1 MKFIDIFDTWKQL
14 GALENTL
21 SDDHQQ
27 ISYQDAI
34 LRINTYRN
42 WLLDNKLTPPI
53 AFCCDQSIEHLMM
66 LMALLSTDINFALL
80 PGNHTEFDGDV
91 FGDQLRMSAHYH
103 SDLTHIT
110 LNKHD
115 RGNTTTIA
123 GAVYFVT
130 SGSLGSPKVVVHQRE
145 NLVANS
151 FNVLER
157 LPLDHENR
165 VLIPVP
171 IHHMYGFGAAL
182 LPSLLVGATVHITSN
197 LNIIKFKTVEHH
209 FVPNVIYLTPH
220 MLDGLLY
227 KPNHDLV
234 YQFIVSA
241 GDCFGNHKYTRATAK
256 FKQIFN
262 LYGSTELGVIAIGE
276 VQKAGQEINDAVVP
290 LSAVEVKIDKGKL
303 TVKHPFGFDYYL
315 HQPKQQSLFTT
326 GDLVS
331 ISKHSGFRV
340 IGRDTFSVNRDGR
353 LLAFSEL
360 ETQIKRHQDIEDVVL
375 IKGKEDIKGHTIVAV
390 VGSSTQAD
398 PKVLRKQL
406 ADYLPPYAMPAKV
419 IVLPQ
424 LPKLSSGK
432 INRKEITKLYEG
444 SEI

>member
-1 MKFIDIFDTWKQL
+1 MKFFDTWKQL

-21 SDDHQQ
+21 SDDHQT

-34 LRINTYRN
+34 LRINTYRS
-42 WLLDNKLTPPI
+42 WLLDNNLTPPI

-80 PGNHTEFDGDV
+80 PYNHTEFDDGI
-91 FGDQLRMSAHYH
+91 FGDQLHMSAHYH

-110 LNKHD
+110 LSKHNK
-115 RGNTTTIA
+115 GNTKAIE

-151 FNVLER
+151 VNVLER
-157 LPLDHENR
+157 LPLSHENR

-182 LPSLLVGATVHITSN
+182 LPSLLVGATIHITNN

-220 MLDGLLY
+220 MLEGLLY
-227 KPNHDLV
+227 KPNNDLT

-241 GDCFGNHKYTRATAK
+241 GDCFDNHKYTRAKAK

-276 VQKAGQEINDAVVP
+276 VHKADQEINDAVVP
-290 LSAVEVKIDKGKL
+290 LSAVEVTIDKGKL
-303 TVKHPFGFDYYL
+303 IVEHPFGFDYYL
-315 HQPKQQSLFTT
+315 HQPKQQSPFTT

-360 ETQIKRHQDIEDVVL
+360 ETQIKRHQEIDDVSL
-375 IKGKEDIKGHTIVAV
+375 IKGKEDIKGHTIIAV
-390 VGSSTQAD
+390 VGSSSQTD
-398 PKVLRKQL
+398 PKILRKQL
-406 ADYLPPYAMPAKV
+406 ADYLPPYAMPEKV